1 MLVAMSRVAIYD
13 NRVFVKVLHRRT
25 MVGNVRGCRTIIL
38 GGVTYKGGDDFD
50 DFVPLM
56 AGGKIN
62 ASNNV
67 LFVGNDGNN
76 GDTVLRA
83 TDVNNDV
90 ILWAVE
96 DSNDHDVVWGA
107 ADNNNSAGLWAAE
120 NGGCG
125 NTILRSADFSCD
137 IDIRVMNFGIIF
149 DLFTFFT
156 KIILKVVITFRGVKK
171 SRLIEFDGSTI
182 KGVLGG
188 VE

>member
-67 LFVGNDGNN
+67 LFVANGGNS

-90 ILWAVE
+90 
-96 DSNDHDVVWGA
+96 
-107 ADNNNSAGLWAAE
+107 
-120 NGGCG
+120 
-125 NTILRSADFSCD
+125 
-137 IDIRVMNFGIIF
+137 
-149 DLFTFFT
+149 
-156 KIILKVVITFRGVKK
+156 
-171 SRLIEFDGSTI
+171 
-182 KGVLGG
+182 VL
-188 VE
+188 